1 VRERNL
7 RLFPRQL
14 FPLALVLLVRVRL
27 HDRDHAAV
35 DLGDDLLVP
44 TRRFRKFQRRAVGLE
59 NGLGMAQSG
68 PLDRAF
74 ADLEAVMLAQF
85 QLDQGEGIVR
95 REIRD
100 RPLQRPR
107 TPARTDL
114 RAQNKGAHAVV
125 FEPIL
130 RL

>member
-1 VRERNL
+1 
-7 RLFPRQL
+7 
-14 FPLALVLLVRVRL
+14 
-27 HDRDHAAV
+27 
-35 DLGDDLLVP
+35 
-44 TRRFRKFQRRAVGLE
+44 
-59 NGLGMAQSG
+59 MAQSD

-107 TPARTDL
+107 TSARTDL
-114 RAQNKGAHAVV
+114 RAENKRAHAVV